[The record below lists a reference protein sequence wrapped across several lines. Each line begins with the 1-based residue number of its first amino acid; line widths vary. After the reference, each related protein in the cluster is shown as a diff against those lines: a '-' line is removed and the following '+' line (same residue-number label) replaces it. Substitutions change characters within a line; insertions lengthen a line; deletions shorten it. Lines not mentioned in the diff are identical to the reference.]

1 MDDHRPQNR
10 DKPANANGGTAA
22 GAGPASDPDKAET
35 HRPSGSATKDVAAQT
50 KQVADELIDHAKNVA
65 GAALT
70 SIAEDLGE
78 QAQDAAR
85 RIGDRTAA
93 TTKAAG
99 DYLSRS
105 AGAYPLTALLV
116 AGAVGYALAYLVHR
130 R

>member
-1 MDDHRPQNR
+1 MDDHRPQTSG
-10 DKPANANGGTAA
+10 KPANANSGTAA
-22 GAGPASDPDKAET
+22 GGEPASDADKVKT
-35 HRPSGSATKDVAAQT
+35 HRPSSSAAKDVAAHT
-50 KQVADELIDHAKNVA
+50 KQVADELIDHAKSAA

-78 QAQDAAR
+78 RAEDAAR

-105 AGAYPLTALLV
+105 AGANPLTALLV